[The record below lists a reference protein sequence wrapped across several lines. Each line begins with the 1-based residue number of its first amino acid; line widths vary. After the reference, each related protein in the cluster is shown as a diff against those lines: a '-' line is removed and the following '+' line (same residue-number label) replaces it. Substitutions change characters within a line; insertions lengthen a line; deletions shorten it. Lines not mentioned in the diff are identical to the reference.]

1 MGRLEGKV
9 AAVTGSGKGIGEA
22 IAKRFARE
30 GANVVVNARN
40 VENVNK
46 VVKEINAMG
55 FGKAVGCAGDVS
67 KKEDAERLVAT
78 AVKTFGKL
86 DILVN
91 NAGFTRDNWLTK
103 MTEEE
108 FDTVINV
115 HLRGTFLCTQA
126 AAKIM
131 MQQKNGRI
139 INVTSRAGL
148 KGNVGQAN
156 YSSAKAGIVG
166 LTKTS
171 ALELGSKYGI
181 TVNAVAPAAWTEMT
195 EKVPESVKPKMLEN
209 RVLGRMAD
217 LEKNPDE
224 VTGIFVLLASAEGG
238 YITGQVISVDGGGL
252 GL

>member
-9 AAVTGSGKGIGEA
+9 AIVTGSGKGIGEA

-30 GANVVVNARN
+30 GANIVVNARN
-40 VENVNK
+40 AENVNR
-46 VVKEINAMG
+46 VVKEINSLG
-55 FGKAVGCAGDVS
+55 FGRAVGCTCDIS
-67 KKEDAERLVAT
+67 KKEDAERLVNI
-78 AVKTFGKL
+78 AVKEFGRL

-91 NAGFTRDNWLTK
+91 NAGFTRDNWLVK

-108 FDTVINV
+108 FDTVLNV

-126 AAKIM
+126 TAKIM
-131 MQQKNGRI
+131 MQQKSGRI

-148 KGNVGQAN
+148 KGNIGQAN

-166 LTKTS
+166 FTKTC
-171 ALELGSKYGI
+171 ALELGPKFNV

-195 EKVPESVKPKMLEN
+195 EKIPENVKPKMLEK

-224 VTGIFVLLASAEGG
+224 ITGIFVLLASDEGG
-238 YITGQVISVDGGGL
+238 YITGQIISVDGGGL

>member
-55 FGKAVGCAGDVS
+55 FGKAIGCAGDVS

-126 AAKIM
+126 AAKVM

>member
-1 MGRLEGKV
+1 MGKLEGKV

-55 FGKAVGCAGDVS
+55 FGKAVGCLGDVS
-67 KKEDAERLVAT
+67 RKEDAERLVAT
-78 AVKTFGKL
+78 AVKAFGKL

-126 AAKIM
+126 AAKVM
-131 MQQKNGRI
+131 MQQKSGRI

-166 LTKTS
+166 LTKTC
-171 ALELGSKYGI
+171 ALEFGSKYGI

>member
-9 AAVTGSGKGIGEA
+9 AIVTGSGKGIGEA

-30 GANVVVNARN
+30 GANIVVNARN
-40 VENVNK
+40 AENVNR
-46 VVKEINAMG
+46 VVKEINSLG
-55 FGKAVGCAGDVS
+55 FGRAVGCACDIS
-67 KKEDAERLVAT
+67 KKEDAERLVDT
-78 AVKTFGKL
+78 AVKEFGRL

-91 NAGFTRDNWLTK
+91 NAGFIRDNWLVK

-108 FDTVINV
+108 FDTVLNV
-115 HLRGTFLCTQA
+115 HLKGAFLCTQA
-126 AAKIM
+126 AAKVM
-131 MQQKNGRI
+131 MQQKSGRI

-148 KGNVGQAN
+148 KGNIGQAN

-166 LTKTS
+166 LTKTC
-171 ALELGSKYGI
+171 ALEFGSKYNI

-195 EKVPESVKPKMLEN
+195 EKIPESVKPKMLEN

-224 VTGIFVLLASAEGG
+224 ITGIFVLLASDEGG
-238 YITGQVISVDGGGL
+238 YITGQIISVDGGGL